1 MDLLQL
7 IATLLTVAAVFAWFN
22 ERFLKLPT
30 TIGVML
36 IGVIFS
42 LLMLGLEQA
51 GFGLADHARNI
62 IGAVDFN
69 YTLMQGMLS
78 VLLFA
83 GALHVNLEDLA
94 EQKWLIGLMASVG
107 VLISTSIVGGL
118 TYLLLMALGFEIS
131 FLYCLIFG
139 ALISPTDPIA
149 VLAILKTLTVPKSL
163 ETKIAGESLF
173 NDGVGVVLFLV
184 LLGIAVPT
192 GDGGGHGGGTTDAAD
207 IALLFLQEAGGGAL
221 FGLII
226 GLIAYRM
233 LRQLD
238 NYSVEV
244 LITLA
249 LVLGGYT
256 LAMYLHLSGPIAVVI
271 AGLLI
276 GNQGRL
282 FAMSDKTRDH
292 LDTFWELLDEILNAL
307 LFMMIG
313 LELLVLNIT
322 SSAIVAGLLA
332 IPIVLIAR
340 FISVGSPVSA
350 MRTRKA
356 FEPHVVKI
364 LTWGG
369 LRGGISV
376 ALAMSLPTGETRDLM
391 LIMTYIV
398 VLFSIVVQGLTIK
411 HLLSKTG

>member
-7 IATLLTVAAVFAWFN
+7 IATLLTITAVFAWAN

-30 TIGVML
+30 SIGVML
-36 IGVIFS
+36 IGLVIS
-42 LLMLGLEQA
+42 AAMLGLEQLDLGVA
-51 GFGLADHARNI
+51 KHARDI

-83 GALHVNLEDLA
+83 GALHVNLEHLA
-94 EQKWLIGLMASVG
+94 EQKWVIGAMASIG
-107 VLISTSIVGGL
+107 VIMSTFIVGTL
-118 TYLLLMALGFEIS
+118 TFLLLTVLGIDIPFI
-131 FLYCLIFG
+131 YCLIFG
-139 ALISPTDPIA
+139 SLISPTDPIA
-149 VLAILKTLTVPKSL
+149 VLAILKTMHVPKSL

-173 NDGVGVVLFLV
+173 NDGVGVVVFLV

-192 GDGGGHGGGTTDAAD
+192 AAHGGHAPGAAD
-207 IALLFLQEAGGGAL
+207 IVILFITEAGGGAL
-221 FGLII
+221 FGFII
-226 GLIAYRM
+226 GLLAYRM
-233 LRQLD
+233 LRKLD

-249 LVLGGYT
+249 LVIGGYT
-256 LAMYLHLSGPIAVVI
+256 LAMYLHLSGPIAVVV

-276 GNQGRL
+276 GNQGRML
-282 FAMSDKTRDH
+282 AMSDKTREH
-292 LDTFWELLDEILNAL
+292 LDMFWELLDEILNAL

-313 LELLVLNIT
+313 LELLTLNIT
-322 SSAIVAGLLA
+322 SNAVIAGLLV
-332 IPIVLIAR
+332 IPIVLLAR
-340 FISVGSPVSA
+340 FVSVGSPIAV
-350 MRTRKA
+350 MRTRKE

-376 ALAMSLPTGETRDLM
+376 ALAMSLPTGETRDLL

-398 VLFSIVVQGLTIK
+398 VLFSIIVQGLTIK
-411 HLLSKTG
+411 NLMEKSTK